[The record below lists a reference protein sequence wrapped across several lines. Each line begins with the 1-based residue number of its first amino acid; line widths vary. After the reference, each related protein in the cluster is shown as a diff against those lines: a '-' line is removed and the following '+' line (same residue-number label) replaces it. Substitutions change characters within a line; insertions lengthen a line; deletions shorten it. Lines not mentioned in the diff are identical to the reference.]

1 MASYA
6 ASARLQ
12 GAVPRFAGANAR
24 PTTVRP
30 AAEPLSASEPPYDA
44 DRIELVGRPL
54 DERIEDW
61 LASVGEAWSQLTF
74 FVFDP
79 ESWR

>member
-1 MASYA
+1 MALA
-6 ASARLQ
+6 AIAAPSNGESL
-12 GAVPRFAGANAR
+12 GDAVQ
-24 PTTVRP
+24 
-30 AAEPLSASEPPYDA
+30 L
-44 DRIELVGRPL
+44 ELIGQPI
-54 DERIEDW
+54 DEVIGDW